1 MPYSYPLWLCL
12 FLILPL
18 AILWK
23 IKFEILIKYKLVLTL
38 TTLGCLAVS
47 IPWDILSVKDRI
59 WYFSIPHIL
68 GAWLLGLPVEEYIYI
83 SFVGLLSSCVTI
95 LFWEKYGVKK

>member
-12 FLILPL
+12 FLIIPL
-18 AILWK
+18 GTLWK
-23 IKFEILIKYKLVLTL
+23 IKYKTLIKYKLVLAL

-59 WYFSIPHIL
+59 WYFAIPHIL
-68 GAWLLGLPVEEYIYI
+68 GAWVLGLPLEEYIYI
-83 SFVGLLSSCVTI
+83 TCVGLLSCSVTI
-95 LFWEKYGVKK
+95 LFWEKYGETK